1 MHVTACTQMQVWIQ
15 PFYGFVEIQC
25 FKRFPNAKFLQYE
38 LFAVNVRNPPVSP
51 VLGINSPSAC
61 QGLQ

>member
-1 MHVTACTQMQVWIQ
+1 MQVWIQ